1 MSIIQ
6 AIFLGLIQGVTEF
19 LPVSSSGH
27 LAILRNLLG
36 IEIADGLFFD
46 VLLHLGTVIVIICVF
61 RKDILRMLLEALRML
76 ADVVYNIQIKI
87 HNRRE
92 QDAKRCRKI
101 VHNNYRKFV
110 VQVLVSTFPTAVIG
124 YAARDLVSIA
134 EQTLI
139 VPGVCLIL
147 NAGLLLVADVSE
159 SGRRI
164 PKDISYTNAFMIG
177 VAQGVSTLPG
187 LSRSGTTIAVCL
199 LSGFEKKFAVKYSF
213 IMAIPAILGAAIL
226 ELFRVDFSR
235 LALPQFFIYLAG
247 AVAAGVSGYFCIRK
261 MLVIVRRKH
270 FKGFAVYC
278 LIIGIVAIAGYYIQR

>member
-1 MSIIQ
+1 MSILQ
-6 AIFLGLIQGVTEF
+6 SIFLGLIQGVTEF

-36 IEIADGLFFD
+36 IETADGLFFD
-46 VLLHLGTVIVIICVF
+46 VLLHLGTVIVIIIVF
-61 RKDILRMLLEALRML
+61 RKDILRMLVEALRML
-76 ADVVYNIQIKI
+76 ADVIYNLQTKA

-110 VQVLVSTFPTAVIG
+110 VQVLVSTFPTAIIG
-124 YAARDLVSIA
+124 YAARDLVSFA
-134 EQTLI
+134 DQTLI

-147 NAGLLLVADVSE
+147 NAGLLLVADVTE

-177 VAQGVSTLPG
+177 VAQGISTLPG
-187 LSRSGTTIAVCL
+187 LSRSGTTIAACL

-213 IMAIPAILGAAIL
+213 IMAIPAILGAVVL
-226 ELFRVDFSR
+226 ELFSIDFSR
-235 LALPQFFIYLAG
+235 LAISQFFIYLAG
-247 AVAAGVSGYFCIRK
+247 AVVAGAVGYFCIRK
-261 MLVIVRRKH
+261 MLVIVRKKR

-278 LIIGIVAIAGYYIQR
+278 LILGIVAIAGYYIQR